1 MVMLSYYINNSNMR
15 NRHGWL
21 RRGTTPLFL
30 LDTNSPHS
38 GTVNLLFPSNLP
50 TAQEITTLNQNN
62 V

>member
-1 MVMLSYYINNSNMR
+1 MG

-21 RRGTTPLFL
+21 RKGTTPLFL

-38 GTVNLLFPSNLP
+38 GTVNLLFPCNLP